1 MRSVADRWLV
11 GNPSRFLLFLTALA
25 VISVACGGGDEA
37 TEVTPATTVAAAPAT
52 TAAAPVDES
61 VSIVFIGESSST
73 DAIWSYAVAEMR
85 DEAESLGAEFV
96 DRFAEGDFQRQAEMI
111 DEEVARGVDAVL
123 APFFDPQAANEAVRR
138 ALAEGI
144 AVYGLLAVPGLEPDE
159 VAQLGSVLASWNQ
172 YGRVLAEI
180 TLPQIEDGDTIL
192 WPAED
197 PAGTYITEAVVGF
210 EEYAAEQGVN
220 VTVEVLDASSDPST
234 SASRQL
240 AYLTANPDTGA
251 VVTTGSIAIGAA
263 TTAMRQGNLDPGS
276 PPLAG
281 FVTNAQAFQGVVD
294 GYIQQGIWPAL
305 DEVARQAIRDVVA
318 TVRDGAPPAN
328 RTQPWVIVDQ
338 SNVAEVVP
346 EGLHPATTA
355 TTAAAPVDESVS
367 IVFIG
372 ESSSTDAIW
381 SYAVAEMRDEAESLG
396 AEFVD
401 RFAEGDFQRQA
412 EMIDEEVARG
422 VDAVLAPFFD
432 PQAAN
437 EAVRRAL
444 AEGIAVYGLLAVPGL
459 DPDEV
464 AQLGSVLA
472 SWNQYGRVLAE
483 ITLPQIE
490 DGDTILWPAE
500 DPAGTYITEA
510 VVGFEEYA
518 AEQGVNVTVEVLDA
532 SSDPSTSA
540 SRQLAYL
547 TANPDTGAVVTTG
560 SIAIGAATTA
570 MRQGNLDPGSPP
582 LAGFVTNAQAF
593 QGVVD
598 GYIQQGIWP
607 ALDEVARQAIR
618 DVVATVRDGAP
629 PANRTQPWVIVD
641 QSNVAEVVPEGLHP

>member
-1 MRSVADRWLV
+1 MKRWLI
-11 GNPSRFLLFLTALA
+11 GTPSRLLILLTAMALVA
-25 VISVACGGGDEA
+25 VACGGDDDEVEE
-37 TEVTPATTVAAAPAT
+37 TPAT
-52 TAAAPVDES
+52 TAAAPATTTTAAAAPVDDS

-138 ALAEGI
+138 ALAEGVT
-144 AVYGLLAVPGLEPDE
+144 VYGLLAVPGLEPDE

-180 TLPQIEDGDTIL
+180 TLPQIQDGDTIL

-220 VTVEVLDASSDPST
+220 VTVEVLDASSDSTT

-263 TTAMRQGNLDPGS
+263 TTAMRQGALDPGS

-294 GYIQQGIWPAL
+294 GFIKQGIWPAL

-338 SNVAEVVP
+338 SNVADVVP
-346 EGLHPATTA
+346 EGLHPTTTTA
-355 TTAAAPVDESVS
+355 AAAPVDDSVS

-444 AEGIAVYGLLAVPGL
+444 AEGVTVYGLLAVPGL
-459 DPDEV
+459 EPDEV

-483 ITLPQIE
+483 ITLPQIQ

-532 SSDPSTSA
+532 SSDSTTSA

-570 MRQGNLDPGSPP
+570 MRQGALDPGSPP

-598 GYIQQGIWP
+598 GFIKQGIWP

-641 QSNVAEVVPEGLHP
+641 QSNVADVVPEGLHP

>member
-1 MRSVADRWLV
+1 MRSFANRWLAT
-11 GNPSRFLLFLTALA
+11 NRSRILPFLTVMAL
-25 VISVACGGGDEA
+25 VSVACGGGDD
-37 TEVTPATTVAAAPAT
+37 EVEDTPATTVAAAT
-52 TAAAPVDES
+52 TA
-61 VSIVFIGESSST
+61 VS
-73 DAIWSYAVAEMR
+73 
-85 DEAESLGAEFV
+85 
-96 DRFAEGDFQRQAEMI
+96 
-111 DEEVARGVDAVL
+111 
-123 APFFDPQAANEAVRR
+123 
-138 ALAEGI
+138 
-144 AVYGLLAVPGLEPDE
+144 
-159 VAQLGSVLASWNQ
+159 
-172 YGRVLAEI
+172 
-180 TLPQIEDGDTIL
+180 
-192 WPAED
+192 
-197 PAGTYITEAVVGF
+197 
-210 EEYAAEQGVN
+210 
-220 VTVEVLDASSDPST
+220 
-234 SASRQL
+234 
-240 AYLTANPDTGA
+240 
-251 VVTTGSIAIGAA
+251 
-263 TTAMRQGNLDPGS
+263 
-276 PPLAG
+276 
-281 FVTNAQAFQGVVD
+281 
-294 GYIQQGIWPAL
+294 
-305 DEVARQAIRDVVA
+305 
-318 TVRDGAPPAN
+318 
-328 RTQPWVIVDQ
+328 
-338 SNVAEVVP
+338 
-346 EGLHPATTA
+346 
-355 TTAAAPVDESVS
+355 DESVS

-459 DPDEV
+459 DEDEV

-472 SWNQYGRVLAE
+472 SWNQYGRVLAG
-483 ITLPQIE
+483 ITLPQIQ

-518 AEQGVNVTVEVLDA
+518 AEEGVSVTVEVLDA

-570 MRQGNLDPGSPP
+570 MRQGDLDPGSPP

-593 QGVVD
+593 QGVKD
-598 GYIQQGIWP
+598 GYIKEGIWP

-618 DVVATVRDGAP
+618 DVVAMVRDGAP

-641 QSNVAEVVPEGLHP
+641 QSNVDEIVPEGLHPATTAVSDESVSIVFIGESSSTDAIWSYAVAEMRDEAESLGAEFVDRFAEGDFQRQAEMIDEEVARGVDAVLAPFFDPQAANEAVRRALAEGIAVYGLLAVPGLDEDEVAQLGSVLASWNQYGRVLAGITLPQIQDGDTILWPAEDPAGTYITEAVVGFEEYAAEEGVSVTVEVLDASSDPSTSASRQLAYLTANPDTGAVVTTGSIAIGAATTAMRQGDLDPGSPPLAGFVTNAQAFQGVKDGYIKEGIWPALDEVARQAIRDVVAMVRDGAPPANRTQPWVIVDQSNVDEIVPEGLHP

>member
-1 MRSVADRWLV
+1 MRSFANGWLV
-11 GNPSRFLLFLTALA
+11 GTPSRFLLFLTVMAL
-25 VISVACGGGDEA
+25 VSVACGGDDDGADD
-37 TEVTPATTVAAAPAT
+37 TSATTVAAAT
-52 TAAAPVDES
+52 TAAPDES

-144 AVYGLLAVPGLEPDE
+144 AVYGLLAVPGLEADE

-197 PAGTYITEAVVGF
+197 PAGTYITGAVVGF
-210 EEYAAEQGVN
+210 EEYAAEQGVS
-220 VTVEVLDASSDPST
+220 VTVDVLDASSDPST

-263 TTAMRQGNLDPGS
+263 TTAMRQGNLEPGS

-281 FVTNAQAFQGVVD
+281 FVTNAQAFQGVKD
-294 GYIQQGIWPAL
+294 GYIEKGIWPAL

-318 TVRDGAPPAN
+318 MVRDGAPPAN

-338 SNVAEVVP
+338 SNVDEVVP
-346 EGLHPATTA
+346 EGLHP
-355 TTAAAPVDESVS
+355 TTAAPDESVS

-459 DPDEV
+459 EADEV

-500 DPAGTYITEA
+500 DPAGTYITGA

-518 AEQGVNVTVEVLDA
+518 AEQGVSVTVDVLDA

-570 MRQGNLDPGSPP
+570 MRQGNLEPGSPP

-593 QGVVD
+593 QGVKD
-598 GYIQQGIWP
+598 GYIEKGIWP

-618 DVVATVRDGAP
+618 DVVAMVRDGAP

-641 QSNVAEVVPEGLHP
+641 QSNVDEVVPEGLHP

>member
-1 MRSVADRWLV
+1 MRSFANRWLV
-11 GNPSRFLLFLTALA
+11 GTPSRFLLFLTAMAL
-25 VISVACGGGDEA
+25 VSVACGGSDDEA
-37 TEVTPATTVAAAPAT
+37 EETSATTVAAAPT
-52 TAAAPVDES
+52 TAAADES

-144 AVYGLLAVPGLEPDE
+144 AVYGLLAVPGLEADE

-210 EEYAAEQGVN
+210 EEYAAEQGVS

-263 TTAMRQGNLDPGS
+263 TTAMRQGGLDAGS

-281 FVTNAQAFQGVVD
+281 FVTNAQAFQGVKD
-294 GYIQQGIWPAL
+294 GYIEKGIWPAL

-318 TVRDGAPPAN
+318 KVRDGAPPAK

-338 SNVAEVVP
+338 SNVDEVVP

-355 TTAAAPVDESVS
+355 ADESVS

-459 DPDEV
+459 EADEV

-518 AEQGVNVTVEVLDA
+518 AEQGVSVTVEVLDA

-570 MRQGNLDPGSPP
+570 MRQGGLDAGSPP

-593 QGVVD
+593 QGVKD
-598 GYIQQGIWP
+598 GYIEKGIWP

-618 DVVATVRDGAP
+618 DVVAMVRDGAP
-629 PANRTQPWVIVD
+629 PAKRTQPWVIVD
-641 QSNVAEVVPEGLHP
+641 QSNVDEVVPEGLHP